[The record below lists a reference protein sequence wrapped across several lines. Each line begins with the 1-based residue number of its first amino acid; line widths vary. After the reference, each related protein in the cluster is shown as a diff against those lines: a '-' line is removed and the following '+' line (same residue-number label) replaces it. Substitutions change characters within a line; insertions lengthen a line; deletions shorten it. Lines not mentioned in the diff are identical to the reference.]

1 MPWKGHVSIIQ
12 ATLSLLK
19 SHDEEEFDEILNAG
33 ESRTWPFLA
42 RIQAHC
48 SVEQT
53 LDR

>member
-1 MPWKGHVSIIQ
+1 MPWKGHVGIFR

-19 SHDEEEFDEILNAG
+19 SHQEDEFQEILDAG
-33 ESRTWPFLA
+33 ESRTWPYLA
-42 RIQAHC
+42 RIKAHC